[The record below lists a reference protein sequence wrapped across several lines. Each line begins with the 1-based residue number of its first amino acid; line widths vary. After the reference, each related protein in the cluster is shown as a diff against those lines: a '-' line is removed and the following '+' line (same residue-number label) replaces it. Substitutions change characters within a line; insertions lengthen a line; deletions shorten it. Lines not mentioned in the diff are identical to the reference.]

1 MGAFDLLIIEVA
13 FDCITIHAACIYVLY
28 R

>member
-1 MGAFDLLIIEVA
+1 MGGLGLLIIEVA
-13 FDCITIHAACIYVLY
+13 FDCIAIRAACIDVLY